1 MKGRRYIFT
10 PYKNLLQTRF
20 SRLHKI
26 SDRLIILVNGGDMI
40 PASLVYKTHKLRKR
54 LKWIYLKDDSQ
65 ENLHYHWMYLLG
77 KSDAKAADDIEFVL
91 LSNNQQL
98 DSIVK
103 RLNEGGRKC
112 IRIPLSEKKKEEVLD
127 EEPPNAPV
135 ANQVKDIRPQP
146 KPPRESAIQ
155 ISDNESLKASA
166 RATVEKLQST
176 GQRPEN
182 LETLKH
188 YIHLFSTS
196 PGNRRV
202 SIDQILDFMEA
213 QQQISIHQGMVTYN
227 F

>member
-1 MKGRRYIFT
+1 
-10 PYKNLLQTRF
+10 
-20 SRLHKI
+20 
-26 SDRLIILVNGGDMI
+26 MI
-40 PASLVYKTHKLRKR
+40 PASLVHKTHKLRKR

-65 ENLHYHWMYLLG
+65 ETLYYHWMYLLG

-112 IRIPLSEKKKEEVLD
+112 MRIPLSEKKKEKEKEVL
-127 EEPPNAPV
+127 EKELPNAPV
-135 ANQVKDIRPQP
+135 ANQAKDIRPQP
-146 KPPRESAIQ
+146 KPPRDSAIQ
-155 ISDNESLKASA
+155 ISDNETLMASA